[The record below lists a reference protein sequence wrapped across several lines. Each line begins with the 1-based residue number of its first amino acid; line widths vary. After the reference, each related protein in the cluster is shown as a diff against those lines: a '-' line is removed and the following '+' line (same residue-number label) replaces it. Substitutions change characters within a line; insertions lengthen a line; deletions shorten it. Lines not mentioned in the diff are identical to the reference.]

1 MAKRGSINFGLVS
14 IVIAVVGAAGLAAC
28 GSDDD
33 SGTGSGGSSGSSG
46 GGGKAEGGGATA
58 GSSGSHAGATNVAG
72 TSPGGES
79 AGGAGGDT
87 AGAAGEAGTPAG
99 GSPAGGSPA
108 GGANNTGGA
117 GNGGGGATS
126 LTPSAA
132 VKTFSPL
139 PALPAD
145 TTNTLADNAAAATF
159 GQKLFFDKRYSGPL
173 VALTVPPGAVNPLG
187 NPGDAGKVACA
198 TCHSGPAM
206 SDNRDPFNVTL
217 GTNFHTRNAPALV
230 NSSFYTWTNW
240 AGRFSAQWELPLAVA
255 ENGATMN
262 SNRLKLAHFIY
273 DHYKADYE
281 AVFLTTMNASLAAAA
296 ADASRFPAE
305 GKPKASASAANGA
318 WEGMTSD
325 DQKVVNRIVVN
336 FGKALQAYIR
346 KLVSTNA
353 PFDQYVSAN
362 GGSAISESAKRGAE
376 LFVGKANC
384 SGCHTGPT
392 FSDNKFHNLGVR
404 QDASVLHEVAIDN
417 GRFSD
422 AVALLGSTLNSS
434 GAYSD
439 DAATGTARLAG
450 LTNPMPADTTAS
462 FRTASLR
469 EVGDTAPYMHAGQ
482 LATLADVVKFYVAGG
497 GTAAAGSTKDPALVP
512 LTLSDAEQADLVEFL
527 KTLSG
532 TAVPAALLV
541 DTSGQ

>member
-1 MAKRGSINFGLVS
+1 MAKRGSIHLGLVS

-28 GSDDD
+28 SSDDD
-33 SGTGSGGSSGSSG
+33 SGTGSGGSGGSSAGKG
-46 GGGKAEGGGATA
+46 GAGGKAEGGSTTA
-58 GSSGSHAGATNVAG
+58 GSSGSHAGAMNVAG

-87 AGAAGEAGTPAG
+87 AGAAGDTGNPSG
-99 GSPAGGSPA
+99 GSPAGGGS
-108 GGANNTGGA
+108 NTGGA
-117 GNGGGGATS
+117 GNGGGGTTS
-126 LTPSAA
+126 LTPSTAL
-132 VKTFSPL
+132 KTHSPL

-145 TTNTLADNAAAATF
+145 TTNALADNAAAATL

-173 VALTVPPGAVNPLG
+173 VALTPAGTVNPLG
-187 NPGDAGKVACA
+187 ATGDTGKVACA

-206 SDNRDPFNVTL
+206 SDHRDPFNVTL

-255 ENGATMN
+255 ENALTMN

-281 AVFLTTMNASLAAAA
+281 AVFSTTMNASLAASA
-296 ADASRFPAE
+296 ADAARFPAE
-305 GKPKASASAANGA
+305 GKPKANSAAADGA
-318 WEGMTSD
+318 WEDMTSD
-325 DQKVVNRIVVN
+325 DQKVVNRIIVN
-336 FGKALQAYIR
+336 FGKALQAYFR
-346 KLVSTNA
+346 KLVSRDA
-353 PFDQYVSAN
+353 PFDQYISAN
-362 GGSAISESAKRGAE
+362 GGSAISESAKRGGE

-384 SGCHTGPT
+384 GACHSGPT
-392 FSDNKFHNLGVR
+392 FTDNKFHNLGVR
-404 QDASVLHEVAIDN
+404 QDNTVPHEPAVDN

-422 AVALLGSTLNSS
+422 AVALLGSSLNSS

-439 DAATGTARLAG
+439 DAVAGAARLAG
-450 LTNPMPADTTAS
+450 LTSPMPADTTAS

-469 EVGDTAPYMHAGQ
+469 EVGDTAPYMHSGQ

-497 GTAAAGSTKDPALVP
+497 GTPAAGSTKDPALVP

-532 TAVPAALLV
+532 AAVPAALLV

>member
-1 MAKRGSINFGLVS
+1 MAKRGSANLGLVS
-14 IVIAVVGAAGLAAC
+14 IVLAVVGAASFAAC
-28 GSDDD
+28 SSSDD
-33 SGTGSGGSSGSSG
+33 SGAGGSGGSSGSTAG
-46 GGGKAEGGGATA
+46 GAGKAQGGNTSA

-79 AGGAGGDT
+79 AGGA
-87 AGAAGEAGTPAG
+87 AGAAGEAGTPGA
-99 GSPAGGSPA
+99 GSPA
-108 GGANNTGGA
+108 GGAANGGA
-117 GNGGGGATS
+117 GNGGAGNGGAPS
-126 LTPSAA
+126 LRPSDG
-132 VKTFSPL
+132 VKALSPL
-139 PALPAD
+139 PTLLPVD
-145 TTNTLADNAAAATF
+145 TTNALADSAAAATL

-173 VALTVPPGAVNPLG
+173 VALTPAGTVNPLG
-187 NPGDAGKVACA
+187 ATGDTGKVACA

-255 ENGATMN
+255 ENPVTMN

-273 DHYKADYE
+273 DHYKTDYE
-281 AVFLTTMNASLAAAA
+281 AVFSTTMNASLASGA

-305 GKPKASASAANGA
+305 GKPKAAGAADGP

-325 DQKVVNRIVVN
+325 DQKVVNRIIVN
-336 FGKALQAYIR
+336 FGKALQAYFR
-346 KLVSTNA
+346 KLVSRDA
-353 PFDQYVSAN
+353 PFDQYVSAD
-362 GGSAISESAKRGAE
+362 GGNAISESAKRGAE

-384 SGCHTGPT
+384 STCHTGPT
-392 FSDNKFHNLGVR
+392 FTDNKFHNLGVR
-404 QDASVLHEVAIDN
+404 QDNTVPHEPALDN
-417 GRFSD
+417 GRFAD
-422 AVALLGSTLNSS
+422 AVTLLGSALNSS

-439 DAATGTARLAG
+439 DAAAGAARLAG
-450 LTNPMPADTTAS
+450 LTNPMPDNTKAA

-469 EVGDTAPYMHAGQ
+469 EVADTAPYMHSGQ

-497 GTAAAGSTKDPALVP
+497 GSAAAGTTKDPLLLP

-532 TAVPAALLV
+532 AAVPAALQI

>member
-1 MAKRGSINFGLVS
+1 MAKRGSINLGLVS

-28 GSDDD
+28 GSGDD
-33 SGTGSGGSSGSSG
+33 SGAGSGGNG
-46 GGGKAEGGGATA
+46 GAGKGGTGGKAEGGSATA

-87 AGAAGEAGTPAG
+87 AGAAGEAGTPG
-99 GSPAGGSPA
+99 GGSPA

-145 TTNTLADNAAAATF
+145 TTNALADNAAAATF

-173 VALTVPPGAVNPLG
+173 VALTPAGTVNPLG
-187 NPGDAGKVACA
+187 ATGDTGKVACA
-198 TCHSGPAM
+198 TCHMGPAM
-206 SDNRDPFNVTL
+206 SDNRAPFNVTL

-255 ENGATMN
+255 ENAVTMN

-281 AVFLTTMNASLAAAA
+281 AVFSTTMNASLASSA
-296 ADASRFPAE
+296 ADAARFPAA
-305 GKPKASASAANGA
+305 GKPKAAGAADGP

-325 DQKVVNRIVVN
+325 DQKVVNRIIVN
-336 FGKALQAYIR
+336 FGKALQAYFR
-346 KLVSTNA
+346 KLVSRDA
-353 PFDQYVSAN
+353 PFDQYISES

-376 LFVGKANC
+376 LFAGKANC
-384 SGCHTGPT
+384 GHCHAGPT
-392 FSDNKFHNLGVR
+392 FTDNKFHNLGVR
-404 QDASVLHEVAIDN
+404 QDSAVLHEPATDN
-417 GRFSD
+417 GRFAD
-422 AVALLGSTLNSS
+422 AVTLLGSALNSS

-439 DAATGTARLAG
+439 DAVAGAARLAG

-469 EVGDTAPYMHAGQ
+469 EVADTAPYMHSGQ

-497 GTAAAGSTKDPALVP
+497 GTAAAGSTKDPALLP

-532 TAVPAALLV
+532 AAVPAALLV